1 MIKSAT
7 LKLYQAL
14 HTWTGIIA
22 GFALFIAFYAG
33 AITVFHAD
41 LHSWQDPDTRGA
53 AYEQIDDAGPRIA
66 RFHAQHPE
74 LKGNFAVMLPSDH
87 DPALVAWWFDAA
99 SNEWVNKSLAQAEQR
114 IAPAPHSKLADLV
127 NELHYSLGLPVA
139 GIWVMGVVSL
149 LYGVAL
155 ISGVVVHLPLLLKDL
170 FALRPGRNLKR
181 FWQDAHNAIGV
192 LSLPFHIIFAV
203 TGAIFCLFTL
213 MAAVFNY
220 GVFDGKLMS
229 EFPSYTSSAV
239 PRTAAKQP
247 AAMLPPAELVGVA
260 RRVAPQMETN
270 WLSFSNYG
278 DRNATVEIRG
288 ESPNTLA
295 PYGGIGVELATGRVL
310 RIDIPGQR
318 SVNQSVLGSVYALH
332 FGSFG
337 GHLVQWLYF
346 VLGLAGAF
354 LFYSGNLLW
363 IEARRKRQNPE
374 QPLRTWRM
382 AQATV
387 GVCIGACAAI
397 STAFVASMVAHMVG
411 GDPALFE
418 RVACFATFFILLGW
432 AFCRAPARAAIE
444 LLLTAAVLSALIP
457 LANAIATGDHLL
469 VTPWRGLWGVFGVD
483 AMGLA
488 LAAGFTALARAT
500 WRRARSGQPGSVWAL
515 TTPDK
520 TRATTVVEQAS

>member
-14 HTWTGIIA
+14 HTWTGIVA

-41 LHSWQDPDTRGA
+41 LHSWQDPASRGA
-53 AYEQIDDAGPRIA
+53 TYEQIDDAGPRID

-87 DPALVAWWFDAA
+87 DSALVAWWFDAA
-99 SNEWVNKSLAQAEQR
+99 SGEWVNKPLSEVEQGVT
-114 IAPAPHSKLADLV
+114 PPPHSKLADLV
-127 NELHYSLGLPVA
+127 NELHYMLGLPVA
-139 GIWVMGVVSL
+139 GIWLMGVVSL

-203 TGAIFCLFTL
+203 TGALFCLFTFT
-213 MAAVFNY
+213 AAVFNY
-220 GVFDGKLMS
+220 GVFDGKLVA
-229 EFPSYTSSAV
+229 EFTQHTSSAV
-239 PRTAAKQP
+239 PRTAANQP
-247 AAMLPPAELVGVA
+247 AAMLAPLELVA
-260 RRVAPQMETN
+260 ISRKVAPQMEAN

-295 PYGGIGVELATGRVL
+295 PYGGIGVALATGKVL
-310 RIDIPGQR
+310 RIDTPGQR
-318 SVNQSVLGSVYALH
+318 SVNQAVLGSVYALH

-363 IEARRKRQNPE
+363 IEARRKRHAATQS
-374 QPLRTWRM
+374 LRTWRM

-387 GVCIGACAAI
+387 GVCIGSCAAI
-397 STAFVASMVAHMVG
+397 SAAFVASMVAHMAG
-411 GDPALFE
+411 ADPALFE
-418 RVACFATFFILLGW
+418 RVTCFTTFFILLAW
-432 AFCRAPARAAIE
+432 AFCRPPARAAIE
-444 LLLTAAVLSALIP
+444 LLLIAAVLSALIP

-469 VTPWRGLWGVFGVD
+469 VSPWRGLWGVFGVD

-488 LAAGFTALARAT
+488 LAAGFAALARAT
-500 WRRARSGQPGSVWAL
+500 WRRARNGQPGSVWAL
-515 TTPDK
+515 TVPG
-520 TRATTVVEQAS
+520 TTQADPVKHAG